1 MASPPSSE
9 DVRGQPPASYS
20 GSQFDYIISD
30 ACVGVFFLAGNPAP
44 TKTFHNS
51 VSLLYWLLTTL
62 SISGG
67 IAMVLLE
74 ARHLHASFGERV
86 LFDDLGLAVNE
97 GDKIGLIG
105 TNGVGKSTLLAQ
117 LAGVDLGPK
126 SEMLTSN
133 QLVMEYLPQNQP
145 MNEALTVL
153 AQVFQGTSPLLAV
166 VRRYEE
172 ALAAV
177 SRDPQ
182 NAAATQ
188 ELLDAQDAMDREDAW
203 QLESNAKS
211 ILHRLGIDDVSQK
224 IATLSGGMRKRVALA
239 AALIRPANLLLLD
252 EPTNHL
258 DYETIRWLERELH
271 ERKTSFIIVTH
282 DRYFLDRT
290 TNVILELD
298 GGKLYRYSGNYSTF
312 LEEKAEREAD
322 EARRAEKLRRLY
334 KQELAWMRKGVEAR
348 RTKQKARKER
358 FYEIEGQ
365 LTHEHEDTLML
376 DFVNARLGKKII
388 ECEHLAKSFDGR
400 PIFRDF
406 TYAFVKNDRIGVV
419 GPNGIGKTTLLDV
432 LAGLTPA
439 DSGRLDVGETVKIGY
454 YKQQNQDLPMNQKVL
469 DFIRDHGE
477 YIHRA
482 DGSHLSASQMLE
494 AFRFR
499 PDQIHGPISNLSG
512 GECRRLYLL
521 SILMEQNNV
530 LFLDEPTND
539 LDIGTLQVLEDYL
552 QHFPGPIVAVSHDR
566 YFLDRICTSILAYEP
581 DGSLKRYS
589 GDFTSYLEKR
599 PEPVVQKEETPKKE
613 KASRPKQPAK
623 LKFSYKEQREYETI
637 EEDIAVLE
645 EEIARLEKE
654 MAECATQYSKL
665 LALTEERDA
674 KASALDAKMD
684 RWAELEEK
692 HERILA
698 Q

>member
-1 MASPPSSE
+1 
-9 DVRGQPPASYS
+9 
-20 GSQFDYIISD
+20 
-30 ACVGVFFLAGNPAP
+30 
-44 TKTFHNS
+44 
-51 VSLLYWLLTTL
+51 
-62 SISGG
+62 
-67 IAMVLLE
+67 MVLLE
-74 ARHLHASFGERV
+74 ARNLNCSFGDRV
-86 LFDDLGLAVNE
+86 LFENLNLSINE

-105 TNGVGKSTLLAQ
+105 TNGVGKSTLLKQ
-117 LAGVDLGPK
+117 LAGIDVDGR
-126 SEMLTSN
+126 SEFLTSN

-145 MNEALTVL
+145 MDDDLTVL

-166 VRRYEE
+166 VRDYEAALDAVE
-172 ALAAV
+172 A
-177 SRDPQ
+177 DPT
-182 NAAATQ
+182 NEKATQ
-188 ELLDAQDAMDREDAW
+188 ALLDAQEAMDRADAW

-211 ILHRLGIDDVSQK
+211 ILHRLGIDDVKQK

-258 DYETIRWLERELH
+258 DYETIRWLEKELH
-271 ERKTSFIIVTH
+271 ERQCAFVIVTH

-298 GGKLYRYSGNYSTF
+298 QKKLCRYTGNYSTF
-312 LEEKAEREAD
+312 LEEKAQIDAD
-322 EARRAEKLRRLY
+322 EARQADKLKKLY

-358 FYEIEGQ
+358 FYDIESQ
-365 LTHEHEDTLML
+365 LTTTHEDRMEM

-388 ECEHLAKSFDGR
+388 VCEDLCKSFGDR
-400 PIFRDF
+400 PIFKGF
-406 TYAFVKNDRIGVV
+406 SHSFVRNDRIGIV
-419 GPNGIGKTTLLDV
+419 GPNGTGKTTLLDV
-432 LAGLTPA
+432 LAGMTAA
-439 DSGRLDVGETVKIGY
+439 DSGVLEIGDTVKIGY

-469 DFIRDHGE
+469 DFIKDHGE

-499 PDQIHGPISNLSG
+499 PDQIHGPIANLSG

-552 QHFPGPIVAVSHDR
+552 EHFPGPVVAVSHDR
-566 YFLDRICTSILAYEP
+566 YFLDRITTSILAYEE
-581 DGSLKRYS
+581 GGNVKLYA

-599 PEPVVQKEETPKKE
+599 PDPQNTQETPIKKE
-613 KASRPKQPAK
+613 SVGKQKTAPK
-623 LKFSYKEQREYETI
+623 LKFTYKEQQEYDTI
-637 EEDIAVLE
+637 E
-645 EEIARLEKE
+645 EEIAYLEDKVAKLEKD
-654 MAECATQYSKL
+654 MAANATSYSKL
-665 LALTEERDA
+665 VALTEERDQA
-674 KASALDAKMD
+674 QTELDQKYA
-684 RWAELEEK
+684 RWEELEEK
-692 HERILA
+692 QTLIS
-698 Q
+698 QQS

>member
-1 MASPPSSE
+1 
-9 DVRGQPPASYS
+9 
-20 GSQFDYIISD
+20 
-30 ACVGVFFLAGNPAP
+30 
-44 TKTFHNS
+44 
-51 VSLLYWLLTTL
+51 
-62 SISGG
+62 
-67 IAMVLLE
+67 MVLLE
-74 ARHLHASFGERV
+74 ARNLNCSFGDRV
-86 LFDDLGLAVNE
+86 LFENLNLSINE

-105 TNGVGKSTLLAQ
+105 TNGVGKSTLLKQ
-117 LAGVDLGPK
+117 LAGIDVDGR
-126 SEMLTSN
+126 SEFLTSN

-145 MNEALTVL
+145 MDDDLTVL

-166 VRRYEE
+166 VRDYEAALDAVE
-172 ALAAV
+172 A
-177 SRDPQ
+177 DPT
-182 NAAATQ
+182 NEKVTQ
-188 ELLDAQDAMDREDAW
+188 ALLDAQEAMDRADAW

-211 ILHRLGIDDVSQK
+211 ILHRLGIDDVKQK

-258 DYETIRWLERELH
+258 DYETIRWLEKELH
-271 ERKTSFIIVTH
+271 ERQCAFVIVTH

-298 GGKLYRYSGNYSTF
+298 QKKLRRYTGNYSTF
-312 LEEKAEREAD
+312 LEEKAQIEAD
-322 EARRAEKLRRLY
+322 EARQADKLKKLY

-358 FYEIEGQ
+358 FYDIESQ
-365 LTHEHEDTLML
+365 LTTTHEDRMEM

-388 ECEHLAKSFDGR
+388 VCEDLCKSFGDR
-400 PIFRDF
+400 PIFKGF
-406 TYAFVKNDRIGVV
+406 SHSFVRSDRIGIV

-432 LAGLTPA
+432 LAGMTAA
-439 DSGRLDVGETVKIGY
+439 DSGVLEIGDTVKIGY

-469 DFIRDHGE
+469 DFIKDHGE

-499 PDQIHGPISNLSG
+499 PDQIHGPIANLSG

-552 QHFPGPIVAVSHDR
+552 EHFPGPVVAVSHDR
-566 YFLDRICTSILAYEP
+566 YFLDRITTSILAYEE
-581 DGSLKRYS
+581 GGNVKLYA

-599 PEPVVQKEETPKKE
+599 PDPQNTQETPIKKE
-613 KASRPKQPAK
+613 SVGKQKTAPK
-623 LKFSYKEQREYETI
+623 LKFTYKEQQEYGTI
-637 EEDIAVLE
+637 E
-645 EEIARLEKE
+645 EEIAYLEDKVAKLEKD
-654 MAECATQYSKL
+654 MAANATSYSKL
-665 LALTEERDA
+665 VALTEERDQA
-674 KASALDAKMD
+674 QAELDQKYA
-684 RWAELEEK
+684 RWEELEEK
-692 HERILA
+692 QTLISQQA
-698 Q
+698 

>member
-1 MASPPSSE
+1 
-9 DVRGQPPASYS
+9 
-20 GSQFDYIISD
+20 
-30 ACVGVFFLAGNPAP
+30 
-44 TKTFHNS
+44 
-51 VSLLYWLLTTL
+51 
-62 SISGG
+62 
-67 IAMVLLE
+67 MVLLE
-74 ARHLHASFGERV
+74 ARNLNCSFGDRV
-86 LFDDLGLAVNE
+86 LFENLNLSINE

-105 TNGVGKSTLLAQ
+105 TNGVGKSTLLKQ
-117 LAGVDLGPK
+117 LAGIDVDGR
-126 SEMLTSN
+126 SEFLTSN

-145 MNEALTVL
+145 MDDDLTVL

-166 VRRYEE
+166 VRDYEAALDAVE
-172 ALAAV
+172 A
-177 SRDPQ
+177 DPT
-182 NAAATQ
+182 NEKATQ
-188 ELLDAQDAMDREDAW
+188 ALLDAQEAMDRADAW

-211 ILHRLGIDDVSQK
+211 ILHRLGIDDVKQK

-258 DYETIRWLERELH
+258 DYETIRWLEKELH
-271 ERKTSFIIVTH
+271 ERQCAFVIVTH

-298 GGKLYRYSGNYSTF
+298 QKKLRRYTGNYSTF
-312 LEEKAEREAD
+312 LEEKAQIEAD
-322 EARRAEKLRRLY
+322 EARQADKLKKLY

-358 FYEIEGQ
+358 FYDIESQ
-365 LTHEHEDTLML
+365 LTTTHEDRMEM

-388 ECEHLAKSFDGR
+388 VCEDLCKSFGDR
-400 PIFRDF
+400 PIFKGF
-406 TYAFVKNDRIGVV
+406 SHSFVRNDRIGIV

-432 LAGLTPA
+432 LAGMTAA
-439 DSGRLDVGETVKIGY
+439 DSGVLEIGDTVKIGY

-469 DFIRDHGE
+469 DFIKDHGE

-499 PDQIHGPISNLSG
+499 PDQIHGPIANLSG

-552 QHFPGPIVAVSHDR
+552 EHFPGPVVAVSHDR
-566 YFLDRICTSILAYEP
+566 YFLDRITTSILAYEE
-581 DGSLKRYS
+581 GGNVKLYA

-599 PEPVVQKEETPKKE
+599 PDPQNTQETPIKKE
-613 KASRPKQPAK
+613 SVGKQKTAPK
-623 LKFSYKEQREYETI
+623 LKFTYKEQQEYGTI
-637 EEDIAVLE
+637 E
-645 EEIARLEKE
+645 EEIAYLEDKVAKLEKD
-654 MAECATQYSKL
+654 MAANATSYSKL
-665 LALTEERDA
+665 VALTEERDQA
-674 KASALDAKMD
+674 QAELDQKYA
-684 RWAELEEK
+684 RWEELEEK
-692 HERILA
+692 QTLIS
-698 Q
+698 QQS

>member
-1 MASPPSSE
+1 
-9 DVRGQPPASYS
+9 
-20 GSQFDYIISD
+20 
-30 ACVGVFFLAGNPAP
+30 
-44 TKTFHNS
+44 
-51 VSLLYWLLTTL
+51 
-62 SISGG
+62 
-67 IAMVLLE
+67 MVLLE
-74 ARHLHASFGERV
+74 ARRLRSSFGERV
-86 LFDDLGLAVNE
+86 LFDDLSVSVNE

-117 LAGVDLGPK
+117 LAGIDLDTA

-133 QLVMEYLPQNQP
+133 QLVLEYLPQNQP
-145 MNEALTVL
+145 MDERLTVL
-153 AQVFQGTSPLLAV
+153 EQVFQGPSPLLAV
-166 VRRYEE
+166 VRRYEA
-172 ALAAV
+172 ALSAV
-177 SRDPQ
+177 ASHPED
-182 NAAATQ
+182 AAATQ
-188 ELLDAQDAMDREDAW
+188 TLLDAQDAMDREDAW

-211 ILHRLGIDDVSQK
+211 ILHRLGIDDVSQR

-271 ERKTSFIIVTH
+271 DRQCSFIIVTH

-298 GGKLYRYSGNYSTF
+298 GGKLHRYSGNYSTF
-312 LEEKAEREAD
+312 LEEKAEREAN
-322 EARRAEKLRRLY
+322 EARRNEKLRRLY

-358 FYEIEGQ
+358 FHELEGQ
-365 LTHEHEDTLML
+365 ITHDHEDTMML

-400 PIFRDF
+400 PVFHDF
-406 TYAFVKNDRIGVV
+406 TYAFVKTDRIGVV

-439 DSGRLDVGETVKIGY
+439 DSGRLDIGETVKIGY
-454 YKQQNQDLPMNQKVL
+454 YKQQNQDLPPNQKVL

-499 PDQIHGPISNLSG
+499 PEQIHGPISNLSG

-521 SILMEQNNV
+521 SILMEQTNV

-581 DGSLKRYS
+581 DGSLKRYD
-589 GDFTSYLEKR
+589 GDFSNYLAKR
-599 PEPVVQKEETPKKE
+599 PEPAAQKETAPKKE
-613 KASRPKQPAK
+613 KAGRPKQPT
-623 LKFSYKEQREYETI
+623 KFKFTYKEQREYETI
-637 EEDIAVLE
+637 ETDIAMLE
-645 EEIARLEKE
+645 EELSRLDQA
-654 MAECATQYSKL
+654 MAENATQYSKL
-665 LALTEERDA
+665 VALTEERDA
-674 KASALDAKMD
+674 KASELDAKME
-684 RWAELEEK
+684 RWAALEEK
-692 HERILA
+692 HERILS

>member
-1 MASPPSSE
+1 
-9 DVRGQPPASYS
+9 
-20 GSQFDYIISD
+20 
-30 ACVGVFFLAGNPAP
+30 
-44 TKTFHNS
+44 
-51 VSLLYWLLTTL
+51 
-62 SISGG
+62 
-67 IAMVLLE
+67 MVLLE
-74 ARHLHASFGERV
+74 ARNLNCSFGDRV
-86 LFDDLGLAVNE
+86 LFENLNLSINE

-105 TNGVGKSTLLAQ
+105 TNGVGKSTLLKQ
-117 LAGVDLGPK
+117 LAGIDVDSR
-126 SEMLTSN
+126 SEFLTSN

-145 MNEALTVL
+145 MDDNLTVL

-166 VRRYEE
+166 VRDYETALDAVE
-172 ALAAV
+172 TDPTNEQATQALLAA
-177 SRDPQ
+177 
-182 NAAATQ
+182 Q
-188 ELLDAQDAMDREDAW
+188 EAMDREDAW

-211 ILHRLGIDDVSQK
+211 ILHRLGIDDVKQK

-258 DYETIRWLERELH
+258 DYETIRWLEKELH
-271 ERKTSFIIVTH
+271 ERQCAFVIVTH

-298 GGKLYRYSGNYSTF
+298 QKKLRRYTGNYSTF
-312 LEEKAEREAD
+312 LEEKAQIEAD
-322 EARRAEKLRRLY
+322 EARQADKLKKLY

-358 FYEIEGQ
+358 FYDIESQ
-365 LTHEHEDTLML
+365 LTTAHDERMEM

-388 ECEHLAKSFDGR
+388 VCENLAKSFDGK
-400 PIFRDF
+400 PIFKGF
-406 TYAFVKNDRIGVV
+406 SHSFVRNDRIGIV

-432 LAGLTPA
+432 LAGITTA
-439 DSGRLDVGETVKIGY
+439 DSGLLEIGDTVKIGY

-469 DFIRDHGE
+469 DFIKDHGE

-552 QHFPGPIVAVSHDR
+552 EHFPGPVVAVSHDR
-566 YFLDRICTSILAYEP
+566 YFLDRITTSILAYEEN
-581 DGSLKRYS
+581 GNVKLYA

-599 PEPVVQKEETPKKE
+599 PELSSTQDTPIKKE
-613 KASRPKQPAK
+613 STGKQKTAPK
-623 LKFSYKEQREYETI
+623 LKFTYKEQQEYETI
-637 EEDIAVLE
+637 EEDIAYLE
-645 EEIARLEKE
+645 DKVAKLENE
-654 MAECATQYSKL
+654 MAANATSYSKL
-665 LALTEERDA
+665 VALTEERD
-674 KASALDAKMD
+674 KAQEALDQKYS
-684 RWAELEEK
+684 RWEALEEK
-692 HERILA
+692 QALIA
-698 Q
+698 QQS

>member
-1 MASPPSSE
+1 
-9 DVRGQPPASYS
+9 
-20 GSQFDYIISD
+20 
-30 ACVGVFFLAGNPAP
+30 
-44 TKTFHNS
+44 
-51 VSLLYWLLTTL
+51 
-62 SISGG
+62 
-67 IAMVLLE
+67 MVLLE
-74 ARHLHASFGERV
+74 ARNLNCSFGDRV
-86 LFDDLGLAVNE
+86 LFENLNLSINE

-105 TNGVGKSTLLAQ
+105 TNGVGKSTLLKQ
-117 LAGVDLGPK
+117 LAGIDVDGR
-126 SEMLTSN
+126 SEFLTSN

-145 MNEALTVL
+145 MDDNLTVL

-166 VRRYEE
+166 VRDYEAALDAVE
-172 ALAAV
+172 A
-177 SRDPQ
+177 DPT
-182 NAAATQ
+182 NEKATQ
-188 ELLDAQDAMDREDAW
+188 ALLDAQEAMDRADAW

-211 ILHRLGIDDVSQK
+211 ILHRLGIDDVKQK

-258 DYETIRWLERELH
+258 DYETIRWLEKELH
-271 ERKTSFIIVTH
+271 ERQCAFVIVTH

-298 GGKLYRYSGNYSTF
+298 QKKLRRYTGNYSTF
-312 LEEKAEREAD
+312 LEEKAQIEAD
-322 EARRAEKLRRLY
+322 EARQADKLKKLY

-358 FYEIEGQ
+358 FYDIESQ
-365 LTHEHEDTLML
+365 LTTTHEDRMEM

-388 ECEHLAKSFDGR
+388 VCEDLCKSFGDR
-400 PIFRDF
+400 PIFKGF
-406 TYAFVKNDRIGVV
+406 SHSFVRNDRIGIV

-432 LAGLTPA
+432 LAGMTAA
-439 DSGRLDVGETVKIGY
+439 DSGVLEIGDTVKIGY

-469 DFIRDHGE
+469 DFIKDHGE

-499 PDQIHGPISNLSG
+499 PDQIHGPIANLSG

-552 QHFPGPIVAVSHDR
+552 EHFPGPVVAVSHDR
-566 YFLDRICTSILAYEP
+566 YFLDRITTSILAYEE
-581 DGSLKRYS
+581 GGNVKLYA

-599 PEPVVQKEETPKKE
+599 PDPQNTQETPIKKE
-613 KASRPKQPAK
+613 SVGKQKTAPK
-623 LKFSYKEQREYETI
+623 LKITYKEQQEYGTI
-637 EEDIAVLE
+637 E
-645 EEIARLEKE
+645 EEIAYLEDKVAKLEKD
-654 MAECATQYSKL
+654 MAANATSYSKL
-665 LALTEERDA
+665 VALTEERDQA
-674 KASALDAKMD
+674 QAELDQKYA
-684 RWAELEEK
+684 RWEELEEK
-692 HERILA
+692 QTLIS
-698 Q
+698 QQS

>member
-1 MASPPSSE
+1 
-9 DVRGQPPASYS
+9 
-20 GSQFDYIISD
+20 
-30 ACVGVFFLAGNPAP
+30 
-44 TKTFHNS
+44 
-51 VSLLYWLLTTL
+51 
-62 SISGG
+62 
-67 IAMVLLE
+67 MVLLE
-74 ARHLHASFGERV
+74 ARNLNCSFGDRV
-86 LFDDLGLAVNE
+86 LFENLNLSINE

-105 TNGVGKSTLLAQ
+105 TNGVGKSTLLKQ
-117 LAGVDLGPK
+117 LAGIDVDSR
-126 SEMLTSN
+126 SEFLTSN

-145 MNEALTVL
+145 IDDNLTVL

-166 VRRYEE
+166 VRDYETALDAVE
-172 ALAAV
+172 IDPTNEQATQALLAA
-177 SRDPQ
+177 
-182 NAAATQ
+182 Q
-188 ELLDAQDAMDREDAW
+188 EAMDREDAW

-211 ILHRLGIDDVSQK
+211 ILHRLGIDDVKQK

-258 DYETIRWLERELH
+258 DYETIRWLEKELH
-271 ERKTSFIIVTH
+271 ERQCSFVIVTH

-298 GGKLYRYSGNYSTF
+298 QKKLRRYTGNYSTF
-312 LEEKAEREAD
+312 LEEKAQIEAD
-322 EARRAEKLRRLY
+322 EARQADKLKKLY

-358 FYEIEGQ
+358 FYDIESQ
-365 LTHEHEDTLML
+365 LTTAHDERMEM

-388 ECEHLAKSFDGR
+388 VCENLAKSFDGK
-400 PIFRDF
+400 PIFKGF
-406 TYAFVKNDRIGVV
+406 SHSFVRNDRIGIV

-432 LAGLTPA
+432 LAGITTA
-439 DSGRLDVGETVKIGY
+439 DSGLLEIGDTVKIGY

-469 DFIRDHGE
+469 DFIKDHGE

-552 QHFPGPIVAVSHDR
+552 EHFPGPVVAVSHDR
-566 YFLDRICTSILAYEP
+566 YFLDRITTSILAYEEN
-581 DGSLKRYS
+581 GNVKLYA
-589 GDFTSYLEKR
+589 GDFTSYLEKC
-599 PEPVVQKEETPKKE
+599 PELSSTQDTPIKKE
-613 KASRPKQPAK
+613 STGKQKTAPK
-623 LKFSYKEQREYETI
+623 LKFTYKEQQEYETI
-637 EEDIAVLE
+637 EEDIAYLE
-645 EEIARLEKE
+645 DKVAKLENE
-654 MAECATQYSKL
+654 MAANATSYSKL
-665 LALTEERDA
+665 VALTEERD
-674 KASALDAKMD
+674 KAQEALDQKYS
-684 RWAELEEK
+684 RWEALEEK
-692 HERILA
+692 QALIA
-698 Q
+698 QQS

>member
-1 MASPPSSE
+1 
-9 DVRGQPPASYS
+9 
-20 GSQFDYIISD
+20 
-30 ACVGVFFLAGNPAP
+30 
-44 TKTFHNS
+44 
-51 VSLLYWLLTTL
+51 
-62 SISGG
+62 
-67 IAMVLLE
+67 MVLLE
-74 ARHLHASFGERV
+74 ARNLNCSFGDRV
-86 LFDDLGLAVNE
+86 LFENLNLSINE

-105 TNGVGKSTLLAQ
+105 TNGVGKSTLLKQ
-117 LAGVDLGPK
+117 LAGIDVDSR
-126 SEMLTSN
+126 SEFLTSN

-145 MNEALTVL
+145 MDDNLTVL

-166 VRRYEE
+166 VRDYETALDAVE
-172 ALAAV
+172 TDPTNEQATQALLAA
-177 SRDPQ
+177 
-182 NAAATQ
+182 Q
-188 ELLDAQDAMDREDAW
+188 EAMDREDAW

-211 ILHRLGIDDVSQK
+211 ILHRLGIDDVKQK

-258 DYETIRWLERELH
+258 DYETIRWLEKELH
-271 ERKTSFIIVTH
+271 ERQCAFVIVTH

-298 GGKLYRYSGNYSTF
+298 QKKLRRYTGNYSTF
-312 LEEKAEREAD
+312 LEEKAQIEAD
-322 EARRAEKLRRLY
+322 EARQADKLKKLY

-358 FYEIEGQ
+358 FYDIESQ
-365 LTHEHEDTLML
+365 LTTTHDERMEM

-388 ECEHLAKSFDGR
+388 VCENLAKSFDGK
-400 PIFRDF
+400 PIFKGF
-406 TYAFVKNDRIGVV
+406 SHSFVRNDRIGIV

-432 LAGLTPA
+432 LAGITTA
-439 DSGRLDVGETVKIGY
+439 DSGLLEIGDTVKIGY

-469 DFIRDHGE
+469 DFIKDHGE

-552 QHFPGPIVAVSHDR
+552 EHFPGPVVAVSHDR
-566 YFLDRICTSILAYEP
+566 YFLDRITTSILAYEEN
-581 DGSLKRYS
+581 GNVKLYA

-599 PEPVVQKEETPKKE
+599 PEISSTQDTPIKKE
-613 KASRPKQPAK
+613 STGKQKTAPK
-623 LKFSYKEQREYETI
+623 LKFTYKEQQEYETI
-637 EEDIAVLE
+637 EEDIAYLE
-645 EEIARLEKE
+645 DKVAKLENE
-654 MAECATQYSKL
+654 MAANATSYSKL
-665 LALTEERDA
+665 VALTEERD
-674 KASALDAKMD
+674 KAQEALDQKYS
-684 RWAELEEK
+684 RWEALEEK
-692 HERILA
+692 QALIA
-698 Q
+698 QQS

>member
-1 MASPPSSE
+1 
-9 DVRGQPPASYS
+9 
-20 GSQFDYIISD
+20 
-30 ACVGVFFLAGNPAP
+30 
-44 TKTFHNS
+44 
-51 VSLLYWLLTTL
+51 
-62 SISGG
+62 
-67 IAMVLLE
+67 MVLLE
-74 ARHLHASFGERV
+74 ARNLNCSFGDRV
-86 LFDDLGLAVNE
+86 LFENLNLSINE

-105 TNGVGKSTLLAQ
+105 TNGVGKSTLLKQ
-117 LAGVDLGPK
+117 LAGIDVDGR
-126 SEMLTSN
+126 SEFLTSN

-145 MNEALTVL
+145 MDDDLTVL

-166 VRRYEE
+166 VRDYEAALDAVE
-172 ALAAV
+172 A
-177 SRDPQ
+177 DPT
-182 NAAATQ
+182 NEKATQ
-188 ELLDAQDAMDREDAW
+188 ALLDAQEAMDRADAW

-211 ILHRLGIDDVSQK
+211 ILHRLGIDDVKQK

-258 DYETIRWLERELH
+258 DYETIRWLEKELH
-271 ERKTSFIIVTH
+271 ERQCAFVIVTH

-298 GGKLYRYSGNYSTF
+298 QKKLCRYTGNYSTF
-312 LEEKAEREAD
+312 LEEKAQIDAD
-322 EARRAEKLRRLY
+322 EARQADKLKKLY

-358 FYEIEGQ
+358 FYDIESQ
-365 LTHEHEDTLML
+365 LTTTHEDRMEM

-388 ECEHLAKSFDGR
+388 VCEDLCKSFGDR
-400 PIFRDF
+400 PIFKGF
-406 TYAFVKNDRIGVV
+406 SHSFVRNDRIGIV

-432 LAGLTPA
+432 LAGMTAA
-439 DSGRLDVGETVKIGY
+439 DSGVLEIGDTVKIGY

-469 DFIRDHGE
+469 DFIKDHGE

-499 PDQIHGPISNLSG
+499 PDQIHGPIANLSG
-512 GECRRLYLL
+512 GERRRLYLL

-552 QHFPGPIVAVSHDR
+552 EHFPGPVVAVSHDR
-566 YFLDRICTSILAYEP
+566 YFLDRITTSILAYEE
-581 DGSLKRYS
+581 GGNVKLYA

-599 PEPVVQKEETPKKE
+599 PDPQNTQETPIKKE
-613 KASRPKQPAK
+613 SVGKQKTAPK
-623 LKFSYKEQREYETI
+623 LKFTYKEQQEYDTI
-637 EEDIAVLE
+637 E
-645 EEIARLEKE
+645 EEIAYLEDKVAKLEKD
-654 MAECATQYSKL
+654 MAANATSYSKL
-665 LALTEERDA
+665 VALTEERDQA
-674 KASALDAKMD
+674 QVELDQKYA
-684 RWAELEEK
+684 RWEELEEK
-692 HERILA
+692 QTLIS
-698 Q
+698 QQS

>member
-1 MASPPSSE
+1 
-9 DVRGQPPASYS
+9 
-20 GSQFDYIISD
+20 
-30 ACVGVFFLAGNPAP
+30 
-44 TKTFHNS
+44 
-51 VSLLYWLLTTL
+51 
-62 SISGG
+62 
-67 IAMVLLE
+67 MVLLE
-74 ARHLHASFGERV
+74 ARNLNCSFGDRV
-86 LFDDLGLAVNE
+86 LFENLNLSINE

-105 TNGVGKSTLLAQ
+105 TNGVGKSTLLKQ
-117 LAGVDLGPK
+117 LAGIDVDGR
-126 SEMLTSN
+126 SEFLTSN

-145 MNEALTVL
+145 MDDDLTVL

-166 VRRYEE
+166 VRDYEAALDAVE
-172 ALAAV
+172 A
-177 SRDPQ
+177 DPT
-182 NAAATQ
+182 NEKATQ
-188 ELLDAQDAMDREDAW
+188 ALLDAQEAMDRADAW

-211 ILHRLGIDDVSQK
+211 ILHRLGIDDVKQK

-258 DYETIRWLERELH
+258 DYETIRWLEKELH
-271 ERKTSFIIVTH
+271 ERQCAFVIVTH

-298 GGKLYRYSGNYSTF
+298 QKKLRRYTGNYSTF
-312 LEEKAEREAD
+312 LEEKAQIEAD
-322 EARRAEKLRRLY
+322 EARQADKLKKLY

-358 FYEIEGQ
+358 FYDIESQ
-365 LTHEHEDTLML
+365 LTTTHEDRMEM

-388 ECEHLAKSFDGR
+388 VCEDLCKSFGDR
-400 PIFRDF
+400 PIFKGF
-406 TYAFVKNDRIGVV
+406 SHSFVRNDRIGIV

-432 LAGLTPA
+432 LAGMTAA
-439 DSGRLDVGETVKIGY
+439 DSGVLEIGDTVKIGY

-469 DFIRDHGE
+469 DFIKDHGE

-499 PDQIHGPISNLSG
+499 PDQIHGPIANLSG

-552 QHFPGPIVAVSHDR
+552 EHFPGPVVAVSHDR
-566 YFLDRICTSILAYEP
+566 YFLDRITTSILAYEE
-581 DGSLKRYS
+581 GGNVKLYA

-599 PEPVVQKEETPKKE
+599 PDPQNTQETPIKKE
-613 KASRPKQPAK
+613 SVGKQKTAPK
-623 LKFSYKEQREYETI
+623 LKFTYKEQQEYGTI
-637 EEDIAVLE
+637 E
-645 EEIARLEKE
+645 EEIAYLEDKVAKLEKD
-654 MAECATQYSKL
+654 MAANATSYSKL
-665 LALTEERDA
+665 VALTEERDQA
-674 KASALDAKMD
+674 QVELDQKYA
-684 RWAELEEK
+684 RWEELEEK
-692 HERILA
+692 QTLIS
-698 Q
+698 QQS

>member
-1 MASPPSSE
+1 
-9 DVRGQPPASYS
+9 
-20 GSQFDYIISD
+20 
-30 ACVGVFFLAGNPAP
+30 
-44 TKTFHNS
+44 
-51 VSLLYWLLTTL
+51 
-62 SISGG
+62 
-67 IAMVLLE
+67 MVLLE
-74 ARHLHASFGERV
+74 ARNLNCSFGDRV
-86 LFDDLGLAVNE
+86 LFENLNLSINE

-105 TNGVGKSTLLAQ
+105 TNGVGKSTLLKQ
-117 LAGVDLGPK
+117 LAGIDVDGR
-126 SEMLTSN
+126 SEFLTSN

-145 MNEALTVL
+145 MDDDLTVL

-166 VRRYEE
+166 VRDYEAALDAVE
-172 ALAAV
+172 A
-177 SRDPQ
+177 DPT
-182 NAAATQ
+182 NEKATQ
-188 ELLDAQDAMDREDAW
+188 ALLDAQEAMDRADAW

-211 ILHRLGIDDVSQK
+211 ILHRLGIDDVKQK

-258 DYETIRWLERELH
+258 DYETIRWLEKELH
-271 ERKTSFIIVTH
+271 ERQCAFVIVTH

-298 GGKLYRYSGNYSTF
+298 QKKLRRYTGNYSTF
-312 LEEKAEREAD
+312 LEEKAQIEAD
-322 EARRAEKLRRLY
+322 EARQADKLKKLY

-358 FYEIEGQ
+358 FYDIESQ
-365 LTHEHEDTLML
+365 LTTTHEDRMEM

-388 ECEHLAKSFDGR
+388 VCEDLCKSFGDR
-400 PIFRDF
+400 PIFKGF
-406 TYAFVKNDRIGVV
+406 SHSFVRNDRIGIV

-432 LAGLTPA
+432 LAGMTAA
-439 DSGRLDVGETVKIGY
+439 DSGVLEIGDTVKIGY

-469 DFIRDHGE
+469 DFIKDHGE

-499 PDQIHGPISNLSG
+499 PDQIHGPIANLSG

-552 QHFPGPIVAVSHDR
+552 EHFPGPVVAVSHDR
-566 YFLDRICTSILAYEP
+566 YFLDRITTSILAYEE
-581 DGSLKRYS
+581 GGNVKLYA

-599 PEPVVQKEETPKKE
+599 PDPQNTQETPIKKE
-613 KASRPKQPAK
+613 SVGKQKTAPK
-623 LKFSYKEQREYETI
+623 LKFTYKEQQEYGTI
-637 EEDIAVLE
+637 E
-645 EEIARLEKE
+645 EEIAYLGDKVAKLEKD
-654 MAECATQYSKL
+654 MAANATSYSKL
-665 LALTEERDA
+665 VALTEERDQA
-674 KASALDAKMD
+674 QAELDQKYA
-684 RWAELEEK
+684 RWEELEEK
-692 HERILA
+692 QTLIS
-698 Q
+698 QQS

>member
-1 MASPPSSE
+1 
-9 DVRGQPPASYS
+9 
-20 GSQFDYIISD
+20 
-30 ACVGVFFLAGNPAP
+30 
-44 TKTFHNS
+44 
-51 VSLLYWLLTTL
+51 
-62 SISGG
+62 
-67 IAMVLLE
+67 MVLLE
-74 ARHLHASFGERV
+74 ARNLNCSFGDRV
-86 LFDDLGLAVNE
+86 LFENLNLSINE

-105 TNGVGKSTLLAQ
+105 TNGVGKSTLLKQ
-117 LAGVDLGPK
+117 LAGIDVDSR
-126 SEMLTSN
+126 SEFLTSN

-145 MNEALTVL
+145 MDDNLTVL

-166 VRRYEE
+166 VRDYETALDAVE
-172 ALAAV
+172 IDPTNEQATQALLAA
-177 SRDPQ
+177 
-182 NAAATQ
+182 Q
-188 ELLDAQDAMDREDAW
+188 EAMDREDAW

-211 ILHRLGIDDVSQK
+211 ILHRLGIDDVKQK
-224 IATLSGGMRKRVALA
+224 ISTLSGGMRKRVALA

-258 DYETIRWLERELH
+258 DYETIRWLEKELH
-271 ERKTSFIIVTH
+271 ERQCSFVIVTH

-298 GGKLYRYSGNYSTF
+298 QKKLRRYTGNYSTF
-312 LEEKAEREAD
+312 LEEKAQIEAD
-322 EARRAEKLRRLY
+322 EARQADKLKKLY

-358 FYEIEGQ
+358 FYDIESQ
-365 LTHEHEDTLML
+365 LTTAHDERMEM

-388 ECEHLAKSFDGR
+388 VCENLAKSFDGK
-400 PIFRDF
+400 PIFKGF
-406 TYAFVKNDRIGVV
+406 SHSFVRNDRIGIV

-432 LAGLTPA
+432 LAGITTA
-439 DSGRLDVGETVKIGY
+439 DSGLLEIGDTVKIGY

-469 DFIRDHGE
+469 DFIKDHGE

-552 QHFPGPIVAVSHDR
+552 EHFPGPVVAVSHDR
-566 YFLDRICTSILAYEP
+566 YFLDRITTSILAYEEN
-581 DGSLKRYS
+581 GNVKLYA

-599 PEPVVQKEETPKKE
+599 PELSSTQDTPIKKE
-613 KASRPKQPAK
+613 STGKQKTAPK
-623 LKFSYKEQREYETI
+623 LKFTYKEQQEYETI
-637 EEDIAVLE
+637 EEDIAYLE
-645 EEIARLEKE
+645 DKVAKLENE
-654 MAECATQYSKL
+654 MAANATSYSKL
-665 LALTEERDA
+665 VALTEERD
-674 KASALDAKMD
+674 KAQEALDQKYS
-684 RWAELEEK
+684 RWEALEEK
-692 HERILA
+692 QALIA
-698 Q
+698 QQS

>member
-1 MASPPSSE
+1 
-9 DVRGQPPASYS
+9 
-20 GSQFDYIISD
+20 
-30 ACVGVFFLAGNPAP
+30 
-44 TKTFHNS
+44 
-51 VSLLYWLLTTL
+51 
-62 SISGG
+62 
-67 IAMVLLE
+67 MVLLE
-74 ARHLHASFGERV
+74 ARNLNCSFGDRV
-86 LFDDLGLAVNE
+86 LFENLNLSINE

-105 TNGVGKSTLLAQ
+105 TNGVGKSTLLKQ
-117 LAGVDLGPK
+117 LAGIDVDSR
-126 SEMLTSN
+126 SEFLTSN

-145 MNEALTVL
+145 MDDNLTVL

-166 VRRYEE
+166 VRDYETALDAVE
-172 ALAAV
+172 TDPTNEQATQALLAA
-177 SRDPQ
+177 
-182 NAAATQ
+182 Q
-188 ELLDAQDAMDREDAW
+188 EAMDREDAW

-211 ILHRLGIDDVSQK
+211 ILHRLGIDDVKQK

-258 DYETIRWLERELH
+258 DYETIRWLEKELH
-271 ERKTSFIIVTH
+271 ERQCAFVIVTH

-298 GGKLYRYSGNYSTF
+298 QKKLRRYTGNYSTF
-312 LEEKAEREAD
+312 LEEKAQIEAD
-322 EARRAEKLRRLY
+322 EARQADKLKKLY

-358 FYEIEGQ
+358 FYDIESQ
-365 LTHEHEDTLML
+365 LTTTHDERMEM

-388 ECEHLAKSFDGR
+388 VCENLAKSFDGK
-400 PIFRDF
+400 PIFKGF
-406 TYAFVKNDRIGVV
+406 SHSFVRNDRIGIV

-432 LAGLTPA
+432 LAGITTA
-439 DSGRLDVGETVKIGY
+439 DSGLLEIGDTVKIGY

-469 DFIRDHGE
+469 DFIKDHGE

-552 QHFPGPIVAVSHDR
+552 EHFPGPVVAVSHDR
-566 YFLDRICTSILAYEP
+566 YFLDRITTSILAYEEN
-581 DGSLKRYS
+581 GNVKLYA

-599 PEPVVQKEETPKKE
+599 PELSSTQDTPIKKE
-613 KASRPKQPAK
+613 STGKQKTAPK
-623 LKFSYKEQREYETI
+623 LKFTYKEQQEYETI
-637 EEDIAVLE
+637 EEDIAYLE
-645 EEIARLEKE
+645 DKVAKLENE
-654 MAECATQYSKL
+654 MAANATSYSKL
-665 LALTEERDA
+665 VALTEERD
-674 KASALDAKMD
+674 KAQEALDQKYS
-684 RWAELEEK
+684 RWEALEEK
-692 HERILA
+692 QALIA
-698 Q
+698 QQS

>member
-1 MASPPSSE
+1 
-9 DVRGQPPASYS
+9 
-20 GSQFDYIISD
+20 
-30 ACVGVFFLAGNPAP
+30 
-44 TKTFHNS
+44 
-51 VSLLYWLLTTL
+51 
-62 SISGG
+62 
-67 IAMVLLE
+67 MVLLE
-74 ARHLHASFGERV
+74 ARDLRCSFGERV
-86 LFDDLGLAVNE
+86 LFDGLSVAVNE

-117 LAGVDLGPK
+117 LAGRDLDPH

-133 QLVMEYLPQNQP
+133 QLVLEYLPQNQP
-145 MNEALTVL
+145 MDDELTVL
-153 AQVFQGTSPLLAV
+153 EQVFQGTSPLLAV
-166 VRRYEE
+166 VRQYEA
-172 ALAAV
+172 ALSAV
-177 SRDPQ
+177 TAHPDDK
-182 NAAATQ
+182 AATQ
-188 ELLDAQDAMDREDAW
+188 ALLDAQDAMDREDAW

-224 IATLSGGMRKRVALA
+224 IAVLSGGMRKRVALA

-271 ERKTSFIIVTH
+271 ERQCSFIIVTH

-298 GGKLYRYSGNYSTF
+298 GGQLHRYTGNYSTF
-312 LEEKAEREAD
+312 LEEKAEREAN
-322 EARRAEKLRRLY
+322 EARRSEKLRRLY

-358 FYEIEGQ
+358 FYELEGQ
-365 LTHEHEDTLML
+365 LTQTHDDTMML

-388 ECEHLAKSFDGR
+388 ECEHLAKSFGDR

-406 TYAFVKNDRIGVV
+406 TYAFVKTDRIGVV

-432 LAGLTPA
+432 LAGLTSA

-454 YKQQNQDLPMNQKVL
+454 YKQQNQDLPLDQKVL
-469 DFIRDHGE
+469 DFVRDHGE
-477 YIHRA
+477 YIYRA

-499 PDQIHGPISNLSG
+499 PEQIHGPIRNLSG

-552 QHFPGPIVAVSHDR
+552 EHFPGPIVAVSHDR

-581 DGSLKRYS
+581 DGSLKRYD
-589 GDFTSYLEKR
+589 GDFSNYLAKR
-599 PEPVVQKEETPKKE
+599 PAPASEKDSAPKKE

-623 LKFSYKEQREYETI
+623 LKFTYKEQREYDTI
-637 EEDIAVLE
+637 EEDIAMLE
-645 EEIARLEKE
+645 EEISRLEQA
-654 MAECATQYSKL
+654 MAENATQYSKL
-665 LALTEERDA
+665 VALTEERDA
-674 KASALDAKMD
+674 KASELDAKME

>member
-1 MASPPSSE
+1 
-9 DVRGQPPASYS
+9 
-20 GSQFDYIISD
+20 
-30 ACVGVFFLAGNPAP
+30 
-44 TKTFHNS
+44 
-51 VSLLYWLLTTL
+51 
-62 SISGG
+62 
-67 IAMVLLE
+67 MVLLE
-74 ARHLHASFGERV
+74 ARNLNCSFGDRV
-86 LFDDLGLAVNE
+86 LFENLNLSINE

-105 TNGVGKSTLLAQ
+105 TNGVGKSTLLKQ
-117 LAGVDLGPK
+117 LAGIDVDSR
-126 SEMLTSN
+126 SEFLTSN

-145 MNEALTVL
+145 MDDNLTVL

-166 VRRYEE
+166 VRDYETALDAVE
-172 ALAAV
+172 IDPTNEQATQALLAA
-177 SRDPQ
+177 
-182 NAAATQ
+182 Q
-188 ELLDAQDAMDREDAW
+188 EAMDREDAW

-211 ILHRLGIDDVSQK
+211 ILHRLGIDDVKQK

-258 DYETIRWLERELH
+258 DYETIRWLEKELH
-271 ERKTSFIIVTH
+271 ERQCSFVIVTH

-298 GGKLYRYSGNYSTF
+298 QKKLRRYTGNYSTF
-312 LEEKAEREAD
+312 LEEKAQIEAD
-322 EARRAEKLRRLY
+322 EARQADKLKKLY

-358 FYEIEGQ
+358 FYDIESQ
-365 LTHEHEDTLML
+365 LTTAHDERMEM
-376 DFVNARLGKKII
+376 DFANARLGKKII
-388 ECEHLAKSFDGR
+388 VCENLAKSFDGK
-400 PIFRDF
+400 PIFKGF
-406 TYAFVKNDRIGVV
+406 SHSFVRNDRIGIV

-432 LAGLTPA
+432 LAGITTA
-439 DSGRLDVGETVKIGY
+439 DSGLLEIGDTVKIGY

-469 DFIRDHGE
+469 DFIKDHGE

-482 DGSHLSASQMLE
+482 DGSHLFASQMLE

-552 QHFPGPIVAVSHDR
+552 EHFPGPVVAVSHDR
-566 YFLDRICTSILAYEP
+566 YFLDRITTSILAYEEN
-581 DGSLKRYS
+581 GNVKLYA

-599 PEPVVQKEETPKKE
+599 PELSSTQDTPIKKE
-613 KASRPKQPAK
+613 STGKQKTAPK
-623 LKFSYKEQREYETI
+623 LKFTYKEQQEYETI
-637 EEDIAVLE
+637 EEDIAYLE
-645 EEIARLEKE
+645 DKVAKLENE
-654 MAECATQYSKL
+654 MAANATSYSKL
-665 LALTEERDA
+665 VALTEERD
-674 KASALDAKMD
+674 KAQEALDQKYS
-684 RWAELEEK
+684 RWEALEEK
-692 HERILA
+692 QALIA
-698 Q
+698 QQS

>member
-1 MASPPSSE
+1 
-9 DVRGQPPASYS
+9 
-20 GSQFDYIISD
+20 
-30 ACVGVFFLAGNPAP
+30 
-44 TKTFHNS
+44 
-51 VSLLYWLLTTL
+51 
-62 SISGG
+62 
-67 IAMVLLE
+67 MVLLE
-74 ARHLHASFGERV
+74 ARNLNCSFGDRV
-86 LFDDLGLAVNE
+86 LFENLNLSINE

-105 TNGVGKSTLLAQ
+105 TNGVGKSTLLKQ
-117 LAGVDLGPK
+117 LAGIDVDSR
-126 SEMLTSN
+126 SEFLTSN

-145 MNEALTVL
+145 MDDNLTVL

-166 VRRYEE
+166 VRDYET
-172 ALAAV
+172 ALDAV
-177 SRDPQ
+177 ETAPTNEQ
-182 NAAATQ
+182 ATQ
-188 ELLDAQDAMDREDAW
+188 ALLTAQEAMDREDAW

-211 ILHRLGIDDVSQK
+211 ILHRLGIDDVKQK

-258 DYETIRWLERELH
+258 DYETIRWLEKELH
-271 ERKTSFIIVTH
+271 ERQCAFVIVTH

-298 GGKLYRYSGNYSTF
+298 QKKLRRYTGNYSTF
-312 LEEKAEREAD
+312 LEEKAQIEAD
-322 EARRAEKLRRLY
+322 EARQADKLKKLY

-358 FYEIEGQ
+358 FYDIESQ
-365 LTHEHEDTLML
+365 LTTTHDERMEM

-388 ECEHLAKSFDGR
+388 VCENLAKSFDGK
-400 PIFRDF
+400 PIFKGF
-406 TYAFVKNDRIGVV
+406 SHSFVRNDRIGIV

-432 LAGLTPA
+432 LAGITTA
-439 DSGRLDVGETVKIGY
+439 DSGLLEIGDTVKIGY

-469 DFIRDHGE
+469 DFIKDHGE

-552 QHFPGPIVAVSHDR
+552 EHFPGPVVAVSHDR
-566 YFLDRICTSILAYEP
+566 YFLDRITTSILAYEEN
-581 DGSLKRYS
+581 GNVKLYA
-589 GDFTSYLEKR
+589 GDFTSYLEKC
-599 PEPVVQKEETPKKE
+599 PELSSTQDTPIKKE
-613 KASRPKQPAK
+613 STGKQKTAPK
-623 LKFSYKEQREYETI
+623 LKFTYKEQQEYETI
-637 EEDIAVLE
+637 EEDIAYWEDKVAKLE
-645 EEIARLEKE
+645 NE
-654 MAECATQYSKL
+654 MAANATSYSKL
-665 LALTEERDA
+665 VALTEERD
-674 KASALDAKMD
+674 KAQEALDQKYS
-684 RWAELEEK
+684 RWEALEEK
-692 HERILA
+692 QALIA
-698 Q
+698 QQS

>member
-1 MASPPSSE
+1 
-9 DVRGQPPASYS
+9 
-20 GSQFDYIISD
+20 
-30 ACVGVFFLAGNPAP
+30 
-44 TKTFHNS
+44 
-51 VSLLYWLLTTL
+51 
-62 SISGG
+62 
-67 IAMVLLE
+67 MVLLE
-74 ARHLHASFGERV
+74 ARNLNCSFGDRV
-86 LFDDLGLAVNE
+86 LFENLNLSINE

-105 TNGVGKSTLLAQ
+105 TNGVGKSTLLKQ
-117 LAGVDLGPK
+117 LAGIDVDSR
-126 SEMLTSN
+126 SEFLTSN

-145 MNEALTVL
+145 MDDNLTVL

-166 VRRYEE
+166 VRDYETALDAVE
-172 ALAAV
+172 TNPTNEQATQALLAA
-177 SRDPQ
+177 
-182 NAAATQ
+182 Q
-188 ELLDAQDAMDREDAW
+188 EAMDREDAW

-211 ILHRLGIDDVSQK
+211 ILHRLGINDVKQK

-258 DYETIRWLERELH
+258 DYETIRWLEKELH
-271 ERKTSFIIVTH
+271 ERQCAFVIVTH

-298 GGKLYRYSGNYSTF
+298 QKKLRRYTGNYSTF
-312 LEEKAEREAD
+312 LEEKAQIEAD
-322 EARRAEKLRRLY
+322 EARQADKLKKLY

-358 FYEIEGQ
+358 FYDIESQ
-365 LTHEHEDTLML
+365 LTTTHDERMEM

-388 ECEHLAKSFDGR
+388 VCENLAKSFDGK
-400 PIFRDF
+400 PIFKGF
-406 TYAFVKNDRIGVV
+406 SHSFVRNDRIGIV

-432 LAGLTPA
+432 LAGITTA
-439 DSGRLDVGETVKIGY
+439 DSGLLEIGDTVKIGY

-469 DFIRDHGE
+469 DFIKDHGE

-552 QHFPGPIVAVSHDR
+552 EHFPGPVVAVSHDR
-566 YFLDRICTSILAYEP
+566 YFLDRITTSILAYEEN
-581 DGSLKRYS
+581 GNVKLYA

-599 PEPVVQKEETPKKE
+599 PELSSTQDTPIKKE
-613 KASRPKQPAK
+613 STGKQKTAPK
-623 LKFSYKEQREYETI
+623 LKFTYKEQQEYETI
-637 EEDIAVLE
+637 EEDIAYLE
-645 EEIARLEKE
+645 DKVAKLENE
-654 MAECATQYSKL
+654 MAANATSYSKL
-665 LALTEERDA
+665 VALTEERD
-674 KASALDAKMD
+674 KAQEALDQKYS
-684 RWAELEEK
+684 RWEALEEK
-692 HERILA
+692 QALIA
-698 Q
+698 QQS

>member
-1 MASPPSSE
+1 
-9 DVRGQPPASYS
+9 
-20 GSQFDYIISD
+20 
-30 ACVGVFFLAGNPAP
+30 
-44 TKTFHNS
+44 
-51 VSLLYWLLTTL
+51 
-62 SISGG
+62 
-67 IAMVLLE
+67 MVLLE
-74 ARHLHASFGERV
+74 ARNLNCSFGDRV
-86 LFDDLGLAVNE
+86 LFENLNLSINE

-105 TNGVGKSTLLAQ
+105 TNGVGKSTLLKQ
-117 LAGVDLGPK
+117 LAGIDVDGR
-126 SEMLTSN
+126 SEFLTSN

-145 MNEALTVL
+145 MDDDLTVL

-166 VRRYEE
+166 VRDYEAALDAVE
-172 ALAAV
+172 A
-177 SRDPQ
+177 DPT
-182 NAAATQ
+182 NEKATQ
-188 ELLDAQDAMDREDAW
+188 ALLDAQEAMDRADAW

-211 ILHRLGIDDVSQK
+211 ILHRLGIDDVKQK

-258 DYETIRWLERELH
+258 DYETIRWLEKELH
-271 ERKTSFIIVTH
+271 ERQCAFVIVTH

-298 GGKLYRYSGNYSTF
+298 QKKLRRYTGNYSTF
-312 LEEKAEREAD
+312 LEEKAQIEAD
-322 EARRAEKLRRLY
+322 EARQADKLKKLY

-358 FYEIEGQ
+358 FYDIESQ
-365 LTHEHEDTLML
+365 LTTTHEDRMEM

-388 ECEHLAKSFDGR
+388 VCENLCKSFGDR
-400 PIFRDF
+400 PIFKGF
-406 TYAFVKNDRIGVV
+406 SHSFVRNDRIGIV

-432 LAGLTPA
+432 LAGMTTA
-439 DSGRLDVGETVKIGY
+439 DSGVLEIGDTVKIGY

-469 DFIRDHGE
+469 DFIKDHGE

-494 AFRFR
+494 AFRFH
-499 PDQIHGPISNLSG
+499 PDQIHGPIANLSG

-552 QHFPGPIVAVSHDR
+552 EHFPGPVVAVSHDR
-566 YFLDRICTSILAYEP
+566 YFLDRATTSILAYEE
-581 DGSLKRYS
+581 GGNVKLYA

-599 PEPVVQKEETPKKE
+599 PDPQNTQEAPIKKE
-613 KASRPKQPAK
+613 SVGKQKTAPK
-623 LKFSYKEQREYETI
+623 LKFTYKEQQEYDTI
-637 EEDIAVLE
+637 E
-645 EEIARLEKE
+645 EEIAYLEDKVAKLEKD
-654 MAECATQYSKL
+654 MAANATSYSKL
-665 LALTEERDA
+665 VALTEERDQA
-674 KASALDAKMD
+674 QAELDQKYA
-684 RWAELEEK
+684 RWEELEEK
-692 HERILA
+692 QTLIS
-698 Q
+698 QQS

>member
-1 MASPPSSE
+1 
-9 DVRGQPPASYS
+9 
-20 GSQFDYIISD
+20 
-30 ACVGVFFLAGNPAP
+30 
-44 TKTFHNS
+44 
-51 VSLLYWLLTTL
+51 
-62 SISGG
+62 
-67 IAMVLLE
+67 MVLLE
-74 ARHLHASFGERV
+74 ARNLNCSFGDRV
-86 LFDDLGLAVNE
+86 LFENLNLSINE

-105 TNGVGKSTLLAQ
+105 TNGVGKSTLLKQ
-117 LAGVDLGPK
+117 LAGIDVDSR
-126 SEMLTSN
+126 SEFLTSN

-145 MNEALTVL
+145 MDDNLTVL

-166 VRRYEE
+166 VRDYETALDAVE
-172 ALAAV
+172 IDPTNEQATQALLAA
-177 SRDPQ
+177 
-182 NAAATQ
+182 Q
-188 ELLDAQDAMDREDAW
+188 EAMDQEDAW

-211 ILHRLGIDDVSQK
+211 ILHRLGIDDVKQK

-258 DYETIRWLERELH
+258 DYETIRWLEKELH
-271 ERKTSFIIVTH
+271 ERQCSFVIVTH

-298 GGKLYRYSGNYSTF
+298 QKKLRRYTGNYSTF
-312 LEEKAEREAD
+312 LEEKAQIEAD
-322 EARRAEKLRRLY
+322 EARQADKLKKLY

-358 FYEIEGQ
+358 FYDIESQ
-365 LTHEHEDTLML
+365 LTTAHDERMEM
-376 DFVNARLGKKII
+376 DFANARLGKKII
-388 ECEHLAKSFDGR
+388 VCENLAKSFDGK
-400 PIFRDF
+400 PIFKGF
-406 TYAFVKNDRIGVV
+406 SHSFVRNDRIGIV

-432 LAGLTPA
+432 LAGITTA
-439 DSGRLDVGETVKIGY
+439 DSGLLEIGDTVKIGY

-469 DFIRDHGE
+469 DFIKDHGE

-552 QHFPGPIVAVSHDR
+552 EHFPGPVVAVSHDR
-566 YFLDRICTSILAYEP
+566 YFLDRITTSILAYEEN
-581 DGSLKRYS
+581 GNVKLYA

-599 PEPVVQKEETPKKE
+599 PELSSTQDTPIKKE
-613 KASRPKQPAK
+613 STGKQKTAPK
-623 LKFSYKEQREYETI
+623 LKFTYKEQQEYETI
-637 EEDIAVLE
+637 EE
-645 EEIARLEKE
+645 EIAYLEDKVAKLENE
-654 MAECATQYSKL
+654 MAANATSYSKL
-665 LALTEERDA
+665 VALTEERD
-674 KASALDAKMD
+674 KAQEALDQKYS
-684 RWAELEEK
+684 RWEALEEK
-692 HERILA
+692 QALIA
-698 Q
+698 QQS

>member
-1 MASPPSSE
+1 
-9 DVRGQPPASYS
+9 
-20 GSQFDYIISD
+20 
-30 ACVGVFFLAGNPAP
+30 
-44 TKTFHNS
+44 
-51 VSLLYWLLTTL
+51 
-62 SISGG
+62 
-67 IAMVLLE
+67 MVLLE
-74 ARHLHASFGERV
+74 ARNLNCSFGDRV
-86 LFDDLGLAVNE
+86 LFENLNLSINE

-105 TNGVGKSTLLAQ
+105 TNGVGKSTLLKQ
-117 LAGVDLGPK
+117 LAGIDVDSR
-126 SEMLTSN
+126 SEFLTSN

-145 MNEALTVL
+145 MDDNLTVL

-166 VRRYEE
+166 VRDYETALDAVE
-172 ALAAV
+172 IDPTNEQATQALLAA
-177 SRDPQ
+177 
-182 NAAATQ
+182 Q
-188 ELLDAQDAMDREDAW
+188 EAMDREDAW

-211 ILHRLGIDDVSQK
+211 ILHRLGIDDVKQK

-258 DYETIRWLERELH
+258 DYETIRWLEKELH
-271 ERKTSFIIVTH
+271 ERQCSFVIVTH

-298 GGKLYRYSGNYSTF
+298 QKKLRRYTGNYSTF
-312 LEEKAEREAD
+312 LEEKAQIEAD
-322 EARRAEKLRRLY
+322 EARQADKLKKLY

-358 FYEIEGQ
+358 FYDIESQ
-365 LTHEHEDTLML
+365 LTTAHDERMEM

-388 ECEHLAKSFDGR
+388 VCENLAKSFDGK
-400 PIFRDF
+400 PIFKGF
-406 TYAFVKNDRIGVV
+406 SHSFVRNDRIGIV

-432 LAGLTPA
+432 LAGITTA
-439 DSGRLDVGETVKIGY
+439 DSGLLEIGDTVKIGY

-469 DFIRDHGE
+469 DFIKDHGE

-552 QHFPGPIVAVSHDR
+552 EHFPGPVVAVSHDR
-566 YFLDRICTSILAYEP
+566 YFLDRITTSILAYEEN
-581 DGSLKRYS
+581 GNVKLYA

-599 PEPVVQKEETPKKE
+599 PELSSTQDTPIKKE
-613 KASRPKQPAK
+613 STGKQKTAPK
-623 LKFSYKEQREYETI
+623 LKFTYKEQQEYETI
-637 EEDIAVLE
+637 EEDIAYLE
-645 EEIARLEKE
+645 DKVVKLENE
-654 MAECATQYSKL
+654 MAANATSYSKL
-665 LALTEERDA
+665 VALTEERD
-674 KASALDAKMD
+674 KAQEALDQKYS
-684 RWAELEEK
+684 RWEALEEK
-692 HERILA
+692 QALIA
-698 Q
+698 QQS

>member
-1 MASPPSSE
+1 
-9 DVRGQPPASYS
+9 
-20 GSQFDYIISD
+20 
-30 ACVGVFFLAGNPAP
+30 
-44 TKTFHNS
+44 
-51 VSLLYWLLTTL
+51 
-62 SISGG
+62 
-67 IAMVLLE
+67 MVLLE
-74 ARHLHASFGERV
+74 ARNLNCSFGDRV
-86 LFDDLGLAVNE
+86 LFENLNLSINE

-105 TNGVGKSTLLAQ
+105 TNGVGKSTLLKQ
-117 LAGVDLGPK
+117 LAGIDVDSR
-126 SEMLTSN
+126 SEFLTSN

-145 MNEALTVL
+145 MDDNLTVL

-166 VRRYEE
+166 VRDYETALDAVE
-172 ALAAV
+172 IDPTNEQATQALLAA
-177 SRDPQ
+177 
-182 NAAATQ
+182 Q
-188 ELLDAQDAMDREDAW
+188 EAMDREDAW

-211 ILHRLGIDDVSQK
+211 ILHRLGIDDVKQK

-258 DYETIRWLERELH
+258 DYETIRWLEKELH
-271 ERKTSFIIVTH
+271 ERQCSFVIVTH

-298 GGKLYRYSGNYSTF
+298 QKKLRRYTGNYSTF
-312 LEEKAEREAD
+312 LEEKAQIEAD
-322 EARRAEKLRRLY
+322 EARQADKLKKLY

-358 FYEIEGQ
+358 FYDIESQ
-365 LTHEHEDTLML
+365 LTTAHDERMEM

-388 ECEHLAKSFDGR
+388 VCENLAKSFDGK
-400 PIFRDF
+400 PIFKGF
-406 TYAFVKNDRIGVV
+406 SHSFVRNDRIGIV

-432 LAGLTPA
+432 LAGITTA
-439 DSGRLDVGETVKIGY
+439 DSGLLEIGDTVKIGY

-469 DFIRDHGE
+469 DFIKDHGE

-552 QHFPGPIVAVSHDR
+552 EHFPGPVVAVSHDR
-566 YFLDRICTSILAYEP
+566 YFLDRITTSILAYEEN
-581 DGSLKRYS
+581 GNVKLYA

-599 PEPVVQKEETPKKE
+599 PEISSTQDTPIKKE
-613 KASRPKQPAK
+613 STGKQKTAPK
-623 LKFSYKEQREYETI
+623 LKFTYKEQQEYETI
-637 EEDIAVLE
+637 EEDIAYLE
-645 EEIARLEKE
+645 DKVAKLENE
-654 MAECATQYSKL
+654 MAANATSYSKL
-665 LALTEERDA
+665 VALTEERD
-674 KASALDAKMD
+674 KAQEALDQKYS
-684 RWAELEEK
+684 RWEALEEK
-692 HERILA
+692 QALIA
-698 Q
+698 QQS

>member
-1 MASPPSSE
+1 
-9 DVRGQPPASYS
+9 
-20 GSQFDYIISD
+20 
-30 ACVGVFFLAGNPAP
+30 
-44 TKTFHNS
+44 
-51 VSLLYWLLTTL
+51 
-62 SISGG
+62 
-67 IAMVLLE
+67 MVLLE
-74 ARHLHASFGERV
+74 ARNLNCSFGDRV
-86 LFDDLGLAVNE
+86 LFENLNLSINE

-105 TNGVGKSTLLAQ
+105 TNGVGKSTLLKQ
-117 LAGVDLGPK
+117 LAGIDVDSR
-126 SEMLTSN
+126 SEFLTSN

-145 MNEALTVL
+145 MDDNLTVL

-166 VRRYEE
+166 VRDYETALDAVE
-172 ALAAV
+172 IDPTNEQATQALLAA
-177 SRDPQ
+177 
-182 NAAATQ
+182 Q
-188 ELLDAQDAMDREDAW
+188 EAMDREDAW

-211 ILHRLGIDDVSQK
+211 ILHRLGIDDVKQK

-258 DYETIRWLERELH
+258 DYETICWLEKELH
-271 ERKTSFIIVTH
+271 ERQCSFVIVTH

-298 GGKLYRYSGNYSTF
+298 QKKLRRYTGNYSTF
-312 LEEKAEREAD
+312 LEEKAQIEAD
-322 EARRAEKLRRLY
+322 EARQADKLKKLY

-358 FYEIEGQ
+358 FYDIESQ
-365 LTHEHEDTLML
+365 LTTAHDERMEM

-388 ECEHLAKSFDGR
+388 VCENLAKSFDGK
-400 PIFRDF
+400 PIFKGF
-406 TYAFVKNDRIGVV
+406 SHSFVRNDRIGIV

-432 LAGLTPA
+432 LAGITTA
-439 DSGRLDVGETVKIGY
+439 DSGLLEIGDTVKIGY

-469 DFIRDHGE
+469 DFIKDHGE

-552 QHFPGPIVAVSHDR
+552 EHFPGPVVAVSHDR
-566 YFLDRICTSILAYEP
+566 YFLDRITTSILAYEKN
-581 DGSLKRYS
+581 GNVKLYA

-599 PEPVVQKEETPKKE
+599 PELSSTQDTPIKKE
-613 KASRPKQPAK
+613 STGKQKTAPK
-623 LKFSYKEQREYETI
+623 LKFTYKEQQEYETI
-637 EEDIAVLE
+637 EEDIAYLE
-645 EEIARLEKE
+645 DKVAKLENE
-654 MAECATQYSKL
+654 MAANATSYSKL
-665 LALTEERDA
+665 VALTEERD
-674 KASALDAKMD
+674 KAQEALDQKYS
-684 RWAELEEK
+684 RWEALEEK
-692 HERILA
+692 QALIA
-698 Q
+698 QQS

>member
-1 MASPPSSE
+1 
-9 DVRGQPPASYS
+9 
-20 GSQFDYIISD
+20 
-30 ACVGVFFLAGNPAP
+30 
-44 TKTFHNS
+44 
-51 VSLLYWLLTTL
+51 
-62 SISGG
+62 
-67 IAMVLLE
+67 MVLLE
-74 ARHLHASFGERV
+74 ARNLNCSFGDRV
-86 LFDDLGLAVNE
+86 LFENLNLSINE

-105 TNGVGKSTLLAQ
+105 TNGVGKSTLLKQ
-117 LAGVDLGPK
+117 LAGIDVDSR
-126 SEMLTSN
+126 SEFLTSN

-145 MNEALTVL
+145 MDDNLTVL

-166 VRRYEE
+166 VRDYETALDAVE
-172 ALAAV
+172 IDPTNEQATQALLAA
-177 SRDPQ
+177 
-182 NAAATQ
+182 Q
-188 ELLDAQDAMDREDAW
+188 EAMDREDAW

-211 ILHRLGIDDVSQK
+211 ILHRLGIDDVKQK

-258 DYETIRWLERELH
+258 DYETIRWLEKELH
-271 ERKTSFIIVTH
+271 ERQCYFVIVTH

-298 GGKLYRYSGNYSTF
+298 QKKLRRYTGNYSTF
-312 LEEKAEREAD
+312 LEEKAQIEAD
-322 EARRAEKLRRLY
+322 EARQADKLKKLY

-358 FYEIEGQ
+358 FYDIESQ
-365 LTHEHEDTLML
+365 LTTAHDERMEM
-376 DFVNARLGKKII
+376 DFANARLGKKII
-388 ECEHLAKSFDGR
+388 VCENLAKSFDGK
-400 PIFRDF
+400 PIFKGF
-406 TYAFVKNDRIGVV
+406 SHSFVRNDRIGIV

-432 LAGLTPA
+432 LAGITTA
-439 DSGRLDVGETVKIGY
+439 DSGLLEIGDTVKIGY

-469 DFIRDHGE
+469 DFIKDHGE

-552 QHFPGPIVAVSHDR
+552 EHFPGPVVAVSHDR
-566 YFLDRICTSILAYEP
+566 YFLDRITTSILAYEEN
-581 DGSLKRYS
+581 GNVKLYA

-599 PEPVVQKEETPKKE
+599 PELSSTQDTPIKKE
-613 KASRPKQPAK
+613 STGKQKTAPK
-623 LKFSYKEQREYETI
+623 LKFTYKEQQEYETI
-637 EEDIAVLE
+637 EEDIAYLE
-645 EEIARLEKE
+645 DKVAKLENE
-654 MAECATQYSKL
+654 MAANATSYSKL
-665 LALTEERDA
+665 VALTEERD
-674 KASALDAKMD
+674 KAQEALDQKYS
-684 RWAELEEK
+684 RWEALEEK
-692 HERILA
+692 QALIA
-698 Q
+698 QQS

>member
-1 MASPPSSE
+1 
-9 DVRGQPPASYS
+9 
-20 GSQFDYIISD
+20 
-30 ACVGVFFLAGNPAP
+30 
-44 TKTFHNS
+44 
-51 VSLLYWLLTTL
+51 
-62 SISGG
+62 
-67 IAMVLLE
+67 MVLLE
-74 ARHLHASFGERV
+74 ARNLNCSFGDRV
-86 LFDDLGLAVNE
+86 LFENLNLSINE

-105 TNGVGKSTLLAQ
+105 TNGVGKSTLLKQ
-117 LAGVDLGPK
+117 LAGIDVDSH
-126 SEMLTSN
+126 SEFLTSN

-145 MNEALTVL
+145 MDDNLTVL

-166 VRRYEE
+166 VRDYETALDAVE
-172 ALAAV
+172 TDPTNEQATQALLAA
-177 SRDPQ
+177 
-182 NAAATQ
+182 Q
-188 ELLDAQDAMDREDAW
+188 EAMDREDAW

-211 ILHRLGIDDVSQK
+211 ILHRLGIDDVKQK

-258 DYETIRWLERELH
+258 DYETIRWLEKELH
-271 ERKTSFIIVTH
+271 ERQCAFVIVTH

-298 GGKLYRYSGNYSTF
+298 QKKLRRYTGNYSTF
-312 LEEKAEREAD
+312 LEEKAQIEAD
-322 EARRAEKLRRLY
+322 EARQADKLKKLY

-358 FYEIEGQ
+358 FYDIESQ
-365 LTHEHEDTLML
+365 LTTTHDERMEM

-388 ECEHLAKSFDGR
+388 VCENLAKSFDGK
-400 PIFRDF
+400 PIFKGF
-406 TYAFVKNDRIGVV
+406 SHSFVRNDRIGIV

-432 LAGLTPA
+432 LAGITTA
-439 DSGRLDVGETVKIGY
+439 DSGLLEIGDTVKIGY

-469 DFIRDHGE
+469 DFIKDHGE

-552 QHFPGPIVAVSHDR
+552 EHFPGPVVAVSHDR
-566 YFLDRICTSILAYEP
+566 YFLDRITTSILAYEEN
-581 DGSLKRYS
+581 GNVKLYA

-599 PEPVVQKEETPKKE
+599 PELSSTQDTPIKKE
-613 KASRPKQPAK
+613 STGKQKTAPK
-623 LKFSYKEQREYETI
+623 LKFTYKEQQEYETI
-637 EEDIAVLE
+637 EEDIAYLE
-645 EEIARLEKE
+645 DKVAKLENE
-654 MAECATQYSKL
+654 MAANATSYSKL
-665 LALTEERDA
+665 VALTEERD
-674 KASALDAKMD
+674 KAQEALDQKYS
-684 RWAELEEK
+684 RWEALEEK
-692 HERILA
+692 QALIA
-698 Q
+698 QQS

>member
-1 MASPPSSE
+1 
-9 DVRGQPPASYS
+9 
-20 GSQFDYIISD
+20 
-30 ACVGVFFLAGNPAP
+30 
-44 TKTFHNS
+44 
-51 VSLLYWLLTTL
+51 
-62 SISGG
+62 
-67 IAMVLLE
+67 MVLLE
-74 ARHLHASFGERV
+74 ARNLNCSFGDRV
-86 LFDDLGLAVNE
+86 LFENLNLSINE

-105 TNGVGKSTLLAQ
+105 TNGVGKSTLLKQ
-117 LAGVDLGPK
+117 LAGIDVDGR
-126 SEMLTSN
+126 SEFLTSN

-145 MNEALTVL
+145 MDDDLTVL

-166 VRRYEE
+166 VRDYEAALDAVE
-172 ALAAV
+172 A
-177 SRDPQ
+177 DPT
-182 NAAATQ
+182 NEKATQ
-188 ELLDAQDAMDREDAW
+188 ALLDAQEAMDRADAW

-211 ILHRLGIDDVSQK
+211 ILHRLGIDDVKQK

-258 DYETIRWLERELH
+258 DYETIRWLEKELH
-271 ERKTSFIIVTH
+271 ERQCAFVIVTH

-298 GGKLYRYSGNYSTF
+298 QKKLRRYTGNYSTF
-312 LEEKAEREAD
+312 LEEKAQIEAD
-322 EARRAEKLRRLY
+322 EARQADKLKKLY
-334 KQELAWMRKGVEAR
+334 KQELAWMSKGVEAR

-358 FYEIEGQ
+358 FYDIESQ
-365 LTHEHEDTLML
+365 LTTTHEDRMEM

-388 ECEHLAKSFDGR
+388 VCEDLCKSFGDR
-400 PIFRDF
+400 PIFKGF
-406 TYAFVKNDRIGVV
+406 SHSFVRNDRIGIV

-432 LAGLTPA
+432 LAGMTAA
-439 DSGRLDVGETVKIGY
+439 DSGVLEIGDTVKIGY

-469 DFIRDHGE
+469 DFIKDHGE

-499 PDQIHGPISNLSG
+499 PDQIHGPIANLSG

-552 QHFPGPIVAVSHDR
+552 EHFPGPVVAVSHDR
-566 YFLDRICTSILAYEP
+566 YFLDRITTSILAYEE
-581 DGSLKRYS
+581 GGNVKLYA

-599 PEPVVQKEETPKKE
+599 PDPQNTQETPIKKE
-613 KASRPKQPAK
+613 SVGKQKTAPK
-623 LKFSYKEQREYETI
+623 LKFTYKEQQEYGTI
-637 EEDIAVLE
+637 E
-645 EEIARLEKE
+645 EEIAYLEDKVAKLEKD
-654 MAECATQYSKL
+654 MAANATSYSKL
-665 LALTEERDA
+665 VALTEERDQA
-674 KASALDAKMD
+674 QAELDQKYA
-684 RWAELEEK
+684 RWEELEEK
-692 HERILA
+692 QTLIS
-698 Q
+698 QQS

>member
-1 MASPPSSE
+1 
-9 DVRGQPPASYS
+9 
-20 GSQFDYIISD
+20 
-30 ACVGVFFLAGNPAP
+30 
-44 TKTFHNS
+44 
-51 VSLLYWLLTTL
+51 
-62 SISGG
+62 
-67 IAMVLLE
+67 MVLLE
-74 ARHLHASFGERV
+74 ARNLNCSFGDRV
-86 LFDDLGLAVNE
+86 LFENLNLSINE

-105 TNGVGKSTLLAQ
+105 TNGVGKSTLLKQ
-117 LAGVDLGPK
+117 LAGIDVDGR
-126 SEMLTSN
+126 SEFLTSN

-145 MNEALTVL
+145 MDDDLTVL

-166 VRRYEE
+166 VRDYESALDAVE
-172 ALAAV
+172 A
-177 SRDPQ
+177 DPT
-182 NAAATQ
+182 NEKATQ
-188 ELLDAQDAMDREDAW
+188 ALLDAQEAMDRADAW

-211 ILHRLGIDDVSQK
+211 ILHRLGIDDVKQK

-258 DYETIRWLERELH
+258 DYETIRWLEKELH
-271 ERKTSFIIVTH
+271 ERQCAFVIVTH

-298 GGKLYRYSGNYSTF
+298 QKKLRRYTGNYSTF
-312 LEEKAEREAD
+312 LEEKAQIEAD
-322 EARRAEKLRRLY
+322 EARQADKLKKLY

-358 FYEIEGQ
+358 FYDIESQ
-365 LTHEHEDTLML
+365 LTTTHEDRMEM

-388 ECEHLAKSFDGR
+388 VCEDLCKSFGDR
-400 PIFRDF
+400 PIFKGF
-406 TYAFVKNDRIGVV
+406 SHSFVRNDRIGIV

-432 LAGLTPA
+432 LAGMTAA
-439 DSGRLDVGETVKIGY
+439 DSGVLEIGDTVKIGY

-469 DFIRDHGE
+469 DFIKDHGE

-499 PDQIHGPISNLSG
+499 PDQIHGPIANLSG

-552 QHFPGPIVAVSHDR
+552 EHFPGPVVAVSHDR
-566 YFLDRICTSILAYEP
+566 YFLDRITTSILAYEE
-581 DGSLKRYS
+581 GGNVKLYA

-599 PEPVVQKEETPKKE
+599 PDPQNTQETPIKKE
-613 KASRPKQPAK
+613 SVGKQKTAPK
-623 LKFSYKEQREYETI
+623 LKFTYKEQQEYGTI
-637 EEDIAVLE
+637 E
-645 EEIARLEKE
+645 EEIAYLEDKVAKLEKD
-654 MAECATQYSKL
+654 MAANATSYSKL
-665 LALTEERDA
+665 VALTEERDQA
-674 KASALDAKMD
+674 QAELDQKYA
-684 RWAELEEK
+684 RWEELEEK
-692 HERILA
+692 QTLIS
-698 Q
+698 QQS

>member
-1 MASPPSSE
+1 
-9 DVRGQPPASYS
+9 
-20 GSQFDYIISD
+20 
-30 ACVGVFFLAGNPAP
+30 
-44 TKTFHNS
+44 
-51 VSLLYWLLTTL
+51 
-62 SISGG
+62 
-67 IAMVLLE
+67 MVLLE
-74 ARHLHASFGERV
+74 ARNLNCSFGDRV
-86 LFDDLGLAVNE
+86 LFENLNLSINE

-105 TNGVGKSTLLAQ
+105 TNGVGKSTLLKQ
-117 LAGVDLGPK
+117 LAGIDVDGR
-126 SEMLTSN
+126 SEFLTSN

-145 MNEALTVL
+145 MDDDLTVL

-166 VRRYEE
+166 VCDYESALDAVE
-172 ALAAV
+172 A
-177 SRDPQ
+177 DPT
-182 NAAATQ
+182 NEKVTQ
-188 ELLDAQDAMDREDAW
+188 ALLDAQEAMDRADAW

-211 ILHRLGIDDVSQK
+211 ILHRLGIDDVKQK

-258 DYETIRWLERELH
+258 DYETIRWLEKELH
-271 ERKTSFIIVTH
+271 ERQCAFVIVTH

-298 GGKLYRYSGNYSTF
+298 QKKLRRYTGNYSTF
-312 LEEKAEREAD
+312 LEEKAQIEAD
-322 EARRAEKLRRLY
+322 EARQADKLKKLY

-358 FYEIEGQ
+358 FYDIESQ
-365 LTHEHEDTLML
+365 LTTTHEDRMEM

-388 ECEHLAKSFDGR
+388 VCEDLCKSFGDR
-400 PIFRDF
+400 PIFKGF
-406 TYAFVKNDRIGVV
+406 SHSFVRSDRIGIV

-432 LAGLTPA
+432 LAGMTAA
-439 DSGRLDVGETVKIGY
+439 DSGVLEIGDTVKIGY

-469 DFIRDHGE
+469 DFIKDHGE

-499 PDQIHGPISNLSG
+499 PDQIHGPIANLSG

-552 QHFPGPIVAVSHDR
+552 EHFPGPVVAVSHDR
-566 YFLDRICTSILAYEP
+566 YFLDRITTSILAYEE
-581 DGSLKRYS
+581 GGNVKLYA

-599 PEPVVQKEETPKKE
+599 PDPQNTQETPIKKE
-613 KASRPKQPAK
+613 SVGKQKTAPK
-623 LKFSYKEQREYETI
+623 LKFTYKEQQEYGTI
-637 EEDIAVLE
+637 E
-645 EEIARLEKE
+645 EEIAYLEDKVAKLEKD
-654 MAECATQYSKL
+654 MAANATSYSKL
-665 LALTEERDA
+665 VALTEERDQA
-674 KASALDAKMD
+674 QAELDQKYA
-684 RWAELEEK
+684 RWEELEEK
-692 HERILA
+692 QTLIS
-698 Q
+698 QQS

>member
-1 MASPPSSE
+1 
-9 DVRGQPPASYS
+9 
-20 GSQFDYIISD
+20 
-30 ACVGVFFLAGNPAP
+30 
-44 TKTFHNS
+44 
-51 VSLLYWLLTTL
+51 
-62 SISGG
+62 
-67 IAMVLLE
+67 MVLLE
-74 ARHLHASFGERV
+74 ARHLRCSFGERV
-86 LFDDLGLAVNE
+86 LFNDLGLAVNE

-117 LAGVDLGPK
+117 LAGIDPDPA
-126 SEMLTSN
+126 SEMITSN

-145 MNEALTVL
+145 MDDDRTVL
-153 AQVFQGTSPLLAV
+153 EQVFLGTSPLLAV
-166 VRRYEE
+166 VRHYED
-172 ALAAV
+172 AVAAV
-177 SRDPQ
+177 TAHPDDDQ
-182 NAAATQ
+182 ATRA
-188 ELLDAQDAMDREDAW
+188 LLEAQDAMDREDAW

-211 ILHRLGIDDVSQK
+211 ILHRLGINDTTQK
-224 IATLSGGMRKRVALA
+224 IGTLSGGMKKRVALA

-258 DYETIRWLERELH
+258 DYETIRWLEKELH
-271 ERKTSFIIVTH
+271 DRQCSFIIVTH

-298 GGKLYRYSGNYSTF
+298 CGKLYRYTGNYSTF
-312 LEEKAEREAD
+312 LEEKAQREAD
-322 EARRAEKLRRLY
+322 EARRADKLRRLY

-358 FYEIEGQ
+358 FYEIEDQ
-365 LTHEHEDTLML
+365 LTHEHDDPLMM

-388 ECEHLAKSFDGR
+388 ECEDLAKSFDGR
-400 PIFRDF
+400 PIFHGF
-406 TYAFVKNDRIGVV
+406 SHAFVKNDRIGIV

-439 DSGRLDVGETVKIGY
+439 DSGRMDIGETVKIGY
-454 YKQQNQDLPMNQKVL
+454 YKQQNQDLPEDQKVL

-499 PDQIHGPISNLSG
+499 PDQIHGPIRALSG
-512 GECRRLYLL
+512 GERRRLYLL
-521 SILMEQNNV
+521 SILMEQNNA

-552 QHFPGPIVAVSHDR
+552 EHFPGPIVAVSHDR

-581 DGSLKRYS
+581 NGSLKLYA
-589 GDFTSYLEKR
+589 GDFSSYLEKR
-599 PEPVVQKEETPKKE
+599 PAPAAEKEAAPKKE
-613 KASRPKQPAK
+613 KVAKPKGPVK
-623 LKFSYKEQREYETI
+623 LRFTFKEQREYDTI

-645 EEIARLEKE
+645 EEISRLEKE

-665 LALTEERDA
+665 MALTEERDA
-674 KASALDAKMD
+674 KAGALDAKLS

-692 HERILA
+692 HEQILA
-698 Q
+698 QK

>member
-1 MASPPSSE
+1 
-9 DVRGQPPASYS
+9 
-20 GSQFDYIISD
+20 
-30 ACVGVFFLAGNPAP
+30 
-44 TKTFHNS
+44 
-51 VSLLYWLLTTL
+51 
-62 SISGG
+62 
-67 IAMVLLE
+67 MVLLE
-74 ARHLHASFGERV
+74 ARNLNCSFGDRV
-86 LFDDLGLAVNE
+86 LFENLNLSINE

-105 TNGVGKSTLLAQ
+105 TNGVGKSTLLKQ
-117 LAGVDLGPK
+117 LAGIDVDSR
-126 SEMLTSN
+126 SEFLTSN

-145 MNEALTVL
+145 MDDNLTVL

-166 VRRYEE
+166 VRDYETALDAVE
-172 ALAAV
+172 IDPTNEQATQALLAA
-177 SRDPQ
+177 
-182 NAAATQ
+182 Q
-188 ELLDAQDAMDREDAW
+188 EAMDREDAW

-211 ILHRLGIDDVSQK
+211 ILHRLGIDDVKQK

-258 DYETIRWLERELH
+258 DYETIRWLEKELH
-271 ERKTSFIIVTH
+271 ERQCSFVIVTH

-290 TNVILELD
+290 TNVILEFD
-298 GGKLYRYSGNYSTF
+298 QKKLRRYTGNYSTF
-312 LEEKAEREAD
+312 LEEKAQIEAD
-322 EARRAEKLRRLY
+322 EARQADKLKKLY

-358 FYEIEGQ
+358 FYDIESQ
-365 LTHEHEDTLML
+365 LTTAHDERMEM

-388 ECEHLAKSFDGR
+388 VCENLAKSFDGK
-400 PIFRDF
+400 PIFKGF
-406 TYAFVKNDRIGVV
+406 SHSFVRNDRIGIV

-432 LAGLTPA
+432 LAGITTA
-439 DSGRLDVGETVKIGY
+439 DSGLLEIGDTVKIGY

-469 DFIRDHGE
+469 DFIKDHGE

-552 QHFPGPIVAVSHDR
+552 EHFPGPVVAVSHDR
-566 YFLDRICTSILAYEP
+566 YFLDRITTSILAYEEN
-581 DGSLKRYS
+581 GNVKLYA

-599 PEPVVQKEETPKKE
+599 PELSSTQDTPIKKE
-613 KASRPKQPAK
+613 STGKQKTAPK
-623 LKFSYKEQREYETI
+623 LKFTYKEQQEYETI
-637 EEDIAVLE
+637 EEDIAYLE
-645 EEIARLEKE
+645 DKVAKLENE
-654 MAECATQYSKL
+654 MAANATSYSKL
-665 LALTEERDA
+665 VALTEERD
-674 KASALDAKMD
+674 KAQEALDQKYS
-684 RWAELEEK
+684 RWEALEEK
-692 HERILA
+692 QALIA
-698 Q
+698 QQS

>member
-1 MASPPSSE
+1 
-9 DVRGQPPASYS
+9 
-20 GSQFDYIISD
+20 
-30 ACVGVFFLAGNPAP
+30 
-44 TKTFHNS
+44 
-51 VSLLYWLLTTL
+51 
-62 SISGG
+62 
-67 IAMVLLE
+67 MVLLE
-74 ARHLHASFGERV
+74 ARHLRCSFGERV
-86 LFDDLGLAVNE
+86 LFNDLGLAVNE

-117 LAGVDLGPK
+117 LAGIDPDPA
-126 SEMLTSN
+126 SEMITSN

-145 MNEALTVL
+145 MDDDRTVL
-153 AQVFQGTSPLLAV
+153 EQVFLGTSPLLAV
-166 VRRYEE
+166 VRHYED
-172 ALAAV
+172 AVAAV
-177 SRDPQ
+177 TAHPDDDQ
-182 NAAATQ
+182 ATRA
-188 ELLDAQDAMDREDAW
+188 LLEAQDAMDREDAW

-211 ILHRLGIDDVSQK
+211 ILHRLGINDTTQK
-224 IATLSGGMRKRVALA
+224 IGTLSGGMKKRVALA

-258 DYETIRWLERELH
+258 DYETIRWLEKELH
-271 ERKTSFIIVTH
+271 DRQCSFIIVTH

-298 GGKLYRYSGNYSTF
+298 GGKLYRYTGNYSTF
-312 LEEKAEREAD
+312 LEEKAQREAD
-322 EARRAEKLRRLY
+322 EARRADKLRRLY

-358 FYEIEGQ
+358 FYEIEDQ
-365 LTHEHEDTLML
+365 LTHEHDDPLMM

-388 ECEHLAKSFDGR
+388 ECEDLAKSFDGR
-400 PIFRDF
+400 PIFHGF
-406 TYAFVKNDRIGVV
+406 SHAFVKNDRIGIV

-439 DSGRLDVGETVKIGY
+439 DSGRMDIGETVKIGY
-454 YKQQNQDLPMNQKVL
+454 YKQQNQDLPEDQKVL

-499 PDQIHGPISNLSG
+499 PDQIHGPIRALSG
-512 GECRRLYLL
+512 GERRRLYLL

-552 QHFPGPIVAVSHDR
+552 EHFPGPIVAVSHDR

-581 DGSLKRYS
+581 NGSLKLYA
-589 GDFTSYLEKR
+589 GDFSSYLEKR
-599 PEPVVQKEETPKKE
+599 PAPAAEKEAAPKKE
-613 KASRPKQPAK
+613 KVAKPKGPVK
-623 LKFSYKEQREYETI
+623 LRFTFKEQREYDTI

-645 EEIARLEKE
+645 EEISRLEKE

-665 LALTEERDA
+665 MALTEERDA
-674 KASALDAKMD
+674 KAGALDAKLS

-692 HERILA
+692 HEQILA
-698 Q
+698 QK

>member
-1 MASPPSSE
+1 
-9 DVRGQPPASYS
+9 
-20 GSQFDYIISD
+20 
-30 ACVGVFFLAGNPAP
+30 
-44 TKTFHNS
+44 
-51 VSLLYWLLTTL
+51 
-62 SISGG
+62 
-67 IAMVLLE
+67 MVLLE
-74 ARHLHASFGERV
+74 ARNLNCSFGDRV
-86 LFDDLGLAVNE
+86 LFENLNLSINE

-105 TNGVGKSTLLAQ
+105 TNGVGKSTLLKQ
-117 LAGVDLGPK
+117 LAGIDVDGR
-126 SEMLTSN
+126 SEFLTSN

-145 MNEALTVL
+145 MDDDLTVL

-166 VRRYEE
+166 VRDYEAALDAVE
-172 ALAAV
+172 A
-177 SRDPQ
+177 DPT
-182 NAAATQ
+182 NEKATQ
-188 ELLDAQDAMDREDAW
+188 ALLDAQEAMDRADAW

-211 ILHRLGIDDVSQK
+211 ILHRLGIDDVKQK

-258 DYETIRWLERELH
+258 DYEIIRWLEKELH
-271 ERKTSFIIVTH
+271 ERQCAFVIVTH

-298 GGKLYRYSGNYSTF
+298 QKKLRRYTGNYSTF
-312 LEEKAEREAD
+312 LEEKAQIEAD
-322 EARRAEKLRRLY
+322 EARQADKLKKLY

-358 FYEIEGQ
+358 FYDIESQ
-365 LTHEHEDTLML
+365 LTTTHEDRMEM

-388 ECEHLAKSFDGR
+388 VCEDLCKSFGDR
-400 PIFRDF
+400 PIFKGF
-406 TYAFVKNDRIGVV
+406 SHSFVRNDRIGIV

-432 LAGLTPA
+432 LAGMTAA
-439 DSGRLDVGETVKIGY
+439 DSGVLEIGDTVKIGY

-469 DFIRDHGE
+469 DFIKDHGE

-499 PDQIHGPISNLSG
+499 PDQIHGPIANLSG

-552 QHFPGPIVAVSHDR
+552 EHFPGPVVAVSHDR
-566 YFLDRICTSILAYEP
+566 YFLDRITTSILAYEE
-581 DGSLKRYS
+581 GGNVKLYA

-599 PEPVVQKEETPKKE
+599 PDPQNTQETPIKKE
-613 KASRPKQPAK
+613 SVGKQKTAPK
-623 LKFSYKEQREYETI
+623 LKFTYKEQQEYDTI
-637 EEDIAVLE
+637 E
-645 EEIARLEKE
+645 EEIAYLEDKVAKLEKD
-654 MAECATQYSKL
+654 MAANATSYSKL
-665 LALTEERDA
+665 VALTEERDQA
-674 KASALDAKMD
+674 QVELDQKYA
-684 RWAELEEK
+684 RWEELEEK
-692 HERILA
+692 QTLIS
-698 Q
+698 QQS

>member
-1 MASPPSSE
+1 
-9 DVRGQPPASYS
+9 
-20 GSQFDYIISD
+20 
-30 ACVGVFFLAGNPAP
+30 
-44 TKTFHNS
+44 
-51 VSLLYWLLTTL
+51 
-62 SISGG
+62 
-67 IAMVLLE
+67 MVLLE
-74 ARHLHASFGERV
+74 ARNLNCSFGDRV
-86 LFDDLGLAVNE
+86 LFENLNLSINE

-105 TNGVGKSTLLAQ
+105 TNGVGKSTLLKQ
-117 LAGVDLGPK
+117 LAGIDVDSR
-126 SEMLTSN
+126 SEFLTSN

-145 MNEALTVL
+145 MDDNLTVL

-166 VRRYEE
+166 VRDYETALDAVE
-172 ALAAV
+172 TDPANEQATQALLAA
-177 SRDPQ
+177 
-182 NAAATQ
+182 Q
-188 ELLDAQDAMDREDAW
+188 EAMDREDAW

-211 ILHRLGIDDVSQK
+211 ILHRLGIDDVKQK

-258 DYETIRWLERELH
+258 DYETIRWLEKELH
-271 ERKTSFIIVTH
+271 ERQCAFVIVTH

-298 GGKLYRYSGNYSTF
+298 QKKLRRYTGNYSTF
-312 LEEKAEREAD
+312 LEEKAQIEAD
-322 EARRAEKLRRLY
+322 EARQADKLKKLY

-358 FYEIEGQ
+358 FYDIESQ
-365 LTHEHEDTLML
+365 LTTTHDERMEM

-388 ECEHLAKSFDGR
+388 VCENLAKSFDGK
-400 PIFRDF
+400 PIFKGF
-406 TYAFVKNDRIGVV
+406 SHSFVRNDRIGIV

-432 LAGLTPA
+432 LAGITTA
-439 DSGRLDVGETVKIGY
+439 DSGLLEIGDTVKIGY

-469 DFIRDHGE
+469 DFIKDHGE

-552 QHFPGPIVAVSHDR
+552 EHFPGPVVAVSHDR
-566 YFLDRICTSILAYEP
+566 YFLDRITTSILAYEEN
-581 DGSLKRYS
+581 GNVKLYA

-599 PEPVVQKEETPKKE
+599 PEISSTQDTPIKKE
-613 KASRPKQPAK
+613 STGKQKTAPK
-623 LKFSYKEQREYETI
+623 LKFTYKEQQEYETI
-637 EEDIAVLE
+637 EEDIAYLE
-645 EEIARLEKE
+645 DKVAKLENE
-654 MAECATQYSKL
+654 MAANATSYSKL
-665 LALTEERDA
+665 VALTEERD
-674 KASALDAKMD
+674 KAQEALDQKYS
-684 RWAELEEK
+684 RWEALEEK
-692 HERILA
+692 QALIA
-698 Q
+698 QQS

>member
-1 MASPPSSE
+1 
-9 DVRGQPPASYS
+9 
-20 GSQFDYIISD
+20 
-30 ACVGVFFLAGNPAP
+30 
-44 TKTFHNS
+44 
-51 VSLLYWLLTTL
+51 
-62 SISGG
+62 
-67 IAMVLLE
+67 MVLLE
-74 ARHLHASFGERV
+74 ARNLNCSFGDRV
-86 LFDDLGLAVNE
+86 LFENLNLSINE

-105 TNGVGKSTLLAQ
+105 TNGVGKSTLLKQ
-117 LAGVDLGPK
+117 LAGIDVDSR
-126 SEMLTSN
+126 SEFLTSN

-145 MNEALTVL
+145 MDDNLTVL

-166 VRRYEE
+166 VRDYETALDAVE
-172 ALAAV
+172 IDPTNEQATQALLAA
-177 SRDPQ
+177 
-182 NAAATQ
+182 Q
-188 ELLDAQDAMDREDAW
+188 EAMDREDAW

-211 ILHRLGIDDVSQK
+211 ILHRLGIDDVKQK

-258 DYETIRWLERELH
+258 DYETIRWLEKELH
-271 ERKTSFIIVTH
+271 ERQCSFVIVTH

-298 GGKLYRYSGNYSTF
+298 QKKLRRYTGNYSTF
-312 LEEKAEREAD
+312 LEEKAQIEAD
-322 EARRAEKLRRLY
+322 EARQADKLKKLY

-358 FYEIEGQ
+358 FYDIESQ
-365 LTHEHEDTLML
+365 LTTAHDERMEM
-376 DFVNARLGKKII
+376 DFANARLGKKII
-388 ECEHLAKSFDGR
+388 VCENLAKSFDGK
-400 PIFRDF
+400 PIFKGF
-406 TYAFVKNDRIGVV
+406 FHSFVRNDRIGIV

-432 LAGLTPA
+432 LAGITTA
-439 DSGRLDVGETVKIGY
+439 DSGLLEIGDTVKIGY

-469 DFIRDHGE
+469 DFIKDHGE

-552 QHFPGPIVAVSHDR
+552 EHFPGPVVAVSHDR
-566 YFLDRICTSILAYEP
+566 YFLDRITTSILAYEEN
-581 DGSLKRYS
+581 GNVKLYA

-599 PEPVVQKEETPKKE
+599 PELSSTQDTPIKKE
-613 KASRPKQPAK
+613 STGKQKTAPK
-623 LKFSYKEQREYETI
+623 LKFTYKEQQEYETI
-637 EEDIAVLE
+637 EEDIAYLE
-645 EEIARLEKE
+645 DKVAKLENE
-654 MAECATQYSKL
+654 MAANATSYSKL
-665 LALTEERDA
+665 VALTEERD
-674 KASALDAKMD
+674 KAQEALDQKYS
-684 RWAELEEK
+684 RWEALEEK
-692 HERILA
+692 QALIA
-698 Q
+698 QQS

>member
-1 MASPPSSE
+1 
-9 DVRGQPPASYS
+9 
-20 GSQFDYIISD
+20 
-30 ACVGVFFLAGNPAP
+30 
-44 TKTFHNS
+44 
-51 VSLLYWLLTTL
+51 
-62 SISGG
+62 
-67 IAMVLLE
+67 MVLLE
-74 ARHLHASFGERV
+74 ARNLNCSFGDRV
-86 LFDDLGLAVNE
+86 LFENLNLSINE

-105 TNGVGKSTLLAQ
+105 TNGVGKSTLLKQ
-117 LAGVDLGPK
+117 LAGIDVDSR
-126 SEMLTSN
+126 SEFLTSN

-145 MNEALTVL
+145 MDDNLTVL

-166 VRRYEE
+166 VRDYETALDAVE
-172 ALAAV
+172 IDPTNEQATQALLAA
-177 SRDPQ
+177 
-182 NAAATQ
+182 Q
-188 ELLDAQDAMDREDAW
+188 EAMDREDAW

-211 ILHRLGIDDVSQK
+211 ILHRLGIDDVKQK

-258 DYETIRWLERELH
+258 DYETIRWLEKELH
-271 ERKTSFIIVTH
+271 ERQCSFVIVTH

-298 GGKLYRYSGNYSTF
+298 QKKLRRYTGNYSTF
-312 LEEKAEREAD
+312 LEEKAQIEAD
-322 EARRAEKLRRLY
+322 EARQADKLKKLY

-358 FYEIEGQ
+358 FYDIESQ
-365 LTHEHEDTLML
+365 LTTAHDERMEM
-376 DFVNARLGKKII
+376 DFANARLGKKII
-388 ECEHLAKSFDGR
+388 VCENLAKSFDGK
-400 PIFRDF
+400 PIFKGF
-406 TYAFVKNDRIGVV
+406 SHSFVRNDRIGIV

-432 LAGLTPA
+432 LAGITTA
-439 DSGRLDVGETVKIGY
+439 DSGLLEIGDTVKIGY

-469 DFIRDHGE
+469 DFIKDHGE

-482 DGSHLSASQMLE
+482 DGSNLSASQMLE

-552 QHFPGPIVAVSHDR
+552 EHFPGPVVAVSHDR
-566 YFLDRICTSILAYEP
+566 YFLDRITTSILAYEEN
-581 DGSLKRYS
+581 GNVKLYA

-599 PEPVVQKEETPKKE
+599 PELSSTQDTPIKKE
-613 KASRPKQPAK
+613 STGKQKTAPK
-623 LKFSYKEQREYETI
+623 LKFTYKEQQEYETI
-637 EEDIAVLE
+637 EEDIAYLE
-645 EEIARLEKE
+645 DKVAKLENE
-654 MAECATQYSKL
+654 MAANATSYSKL
-665 LALTEERDA
+665 VALTEERD
-674 KASALDAKMD
+674 KAQEALDQKYS
-684 RWAELEEK
+684 RWEALEEK
-692 HERILA
+692 QALIA
-698 Q
+698 QQS